1 MFDLTSSKLL
11 ILAVVAL
18 IVVGPK
24 DLPILLRTI
33 GKYLGL
39 MRQQAAEFRRHFDEA
54 VRDAELGDL
63 KREFDSV
70 ANEVRAT
77 MQAGS
82 RAIDQELMKSVDQVA
97 NGVGPGASVSAA
109 APASRPALSSDGAS
123 SSAGGDVDGG
133 AGRGAA

>member
-82 RAIDQELMKSVDQVA
+82 RAIDQELKSVDQVA

>member
-82 RAIDQELMKSVDQVA
+82 RAIDQELQSVDKVA
-97 NGVGPGASVSAA
+97 NGVGTGASVSAA
-109 APASRPALSSDGAS
+109 PTASRPALSSDGAQ
-123 SSAGGDVDGG
+123 SSAGGDADGG